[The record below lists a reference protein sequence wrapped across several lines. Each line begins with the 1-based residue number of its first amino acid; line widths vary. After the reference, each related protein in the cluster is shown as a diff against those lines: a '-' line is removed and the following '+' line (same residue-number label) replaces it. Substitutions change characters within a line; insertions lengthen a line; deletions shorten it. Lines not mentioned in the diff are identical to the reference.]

1 MDLQL
6 DNVHVMV
13 TGANGGIGLETARL
27 FLKQGA
33 RVSAHYRTSSSNL
46 EALLTSYGPSRIEA
60 IQGDLTQEASVADVF
75 SAAARGYGPVQV
87 LVVNHG
93 YWPPADV
100 PLVRMEL
107 DQWRGTVETDLTSA
121 FLVVREYLRGLEGAG
136 ANVRSKASVVLIGS
150 TAGKYGEAG
159 HADYA
164 ASKSA
169 MMYGL
174 TLTLKNEI
182 VKIAPQGRVNCVA
195 PGWVRT
201 PMAESALQDPEVVYR
216 ALATTPLK
224 KVAEPMDVATQVV
237 LLSSSAVSGHVT
249 GQVVMV
255 EGGMEGRLLN
265 KPEDIA
271 A

>member
-6 DNVHVMV
+6 ENVHVLV
-13 TGANGGIGLETARL
+13 TGASGGIGVETTRL

-33 RVSAHYRTSSSNL
+33 MVSAHYRTSPSILND
-46 EALLTSYGPSRIEA
+46 LLSEYGPGRVQA
-60 IQGDLTQEASVADVF
+60 VKADLTKEEDVMTMFAEATRA
-75 SAAARGYGPVQV
+75 YGPVQV
-87 LVVNHG
+87 VIVNHG
-93 YWPPADV
+93 YWPPEAV
-100 PLVRMEL
+100 PVVRMTL
-107 DQWRGTVETDLTSA
+107 DQWNSTVSTDLTSS
-121 FLVVREYLRGLEGAG
+121 FLVIRGYLRGLETASSS
-136 ANVRSKASVVLIGS
+136 VKEKAAIVLIGS

-164 ASKSA
+164 ACKSA

-174 TLTLKNEI
+174 TLSLKNEV
-182 VKIAPQGRVNCVA
+182 VKIAPKGRVNCVA

-201 PMAESALQDPEVVYR
+201 PMAASALKDPKVVYQ
-216 ALATTPLK
+216 AIATTPLK
-224 KVAEPMDVATQVV
+224 KVAEPADIASQIV
-237 LLSSSAVSGHVT
+237 LLSSTAVSGHVS

-265 KPEDIA
+265 RPEDIA